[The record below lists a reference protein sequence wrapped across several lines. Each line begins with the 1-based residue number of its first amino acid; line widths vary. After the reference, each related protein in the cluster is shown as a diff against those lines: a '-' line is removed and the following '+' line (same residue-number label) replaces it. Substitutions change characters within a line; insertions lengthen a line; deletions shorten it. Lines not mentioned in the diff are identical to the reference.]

1 MINNIRRFTLT
12 ISSTW
17 IFVISY
23 YLRKLCILQREDVS
37 FLSQVLISYTKS
49 HPVRLGVLALG
60 TVIMVIVPHRTTKA
74 SADEL
79 FAKAKLIELV
89 DNSFVPSYLGY
100 FFVSMSVDNY
110 ISMWAFYCLIY
121 IFVFCSG
128 SEYFNPIFLFLK
140 YHFYKAESE
149 QGVQTIII
157 LKSSEVVR
165 KSSELDNLKLHRI
178 NNLTYIGRK

>member
-1 MINNIRRFTLT
+1 MINNIRRFSLT

-23 YLRKLCILQREDVS
+23 YLRKLFVLQRADVS
-37 FLSQVLISYTKS
+37 FLYQVILSYIKF
-49 HPVRLGVLALG
+49 HPVRLGILVFG
-60 TVIMVIVPHRTTKA
+60 TVIMVVVPIWITRA
-74 SADEL
+74 SKDEL

-110 ISMWAFYCLIY
+110 VSMWAFYCLIY

-128 SEYFNPIFLFLK
+128 SEYFNPMFLFLK

-157 LKSSEVVR
+157 LKSNEVVR